1 MRETGETPF
10 YKKGFP
16 RAPSPKIFKLNGIGV
31 GLSLGRQCIDFAVLN
46 KYRLYFGD

>member
-1 MRETGETPF
+1 M
-10 YKKGFP
+10 GFP